1 MATPRDPTARRF
13 YRAGRQRLEDG
24 ESLRQQGRYGGAV
37 YLAGYG
43 IECGLKS
50 MLVEQTPPARRPT
63 LVASFRGSVAH
74 DFDWLRRRYRDS
86 GGSAAPAEVLA
97 AFLTLDTW
105 RVELRYNPTT
115 PKGRDVAAFFAAARR
130 AFGWIDGRIS

>member
-1 MATPRDPTARRF
+1 MAAPRDPTARRF

-50 MLVEQTPPARRPT
+50 MLVEQTPPARRPA

-130 AFGWIDGRIS
+130 AFSLIDGKIS